1 MNIAKPRFRHFI
13 FAAAIVL
20 SGNPATTRGQQPR
33 NESKTR
39 LYVIATSHLDSQ
51 WNWTVQDTIREFVPN
66 TFFENFKRFE
76 KYPDYTFNYEGAIHY
91 MWFKEYH
98 PEAWPTVQKYVA
110 DGRWKV
116 AGSWINAVDVNVP
129 SPESLMRQALYGKR
143 FFRQEFGQVSRDVYL
158 PDCFGFGFA
167 LPSIATHSG
176 LSQFSTQKLTWGSS
190 YGIPFPLGRWKGS
203 DGNAVV
209 AALNPGDYVTKIRS
223 DISVDPKWA
232 VERLTPVG
240 NGRQIGFRY
249 FGTGDIGG
257 APDEESVDWLEKSL
271 KNKVAGVEVRNT
283 SSDQLTRDL
292 TPEEKA
298 ALPEYEG
305 ELTMKTHGVGCY
317 TSQAAM
323 KRFNRE
329 NELLAQAAEQAAVAA
344 ELVTGLPYPRE
355 RLREAWIRML
365 WHQFHDDL
373 TGTSI
378 PQAYQFSWNDE
389 LVSANQFAGVLTSSV
404 AAVASKLDTRGE
416 GIPLIVY
423 NPAGLASTGVVEAT
437 VKFQGQAPA
446 TIHVV
451 DAWSRR
457 TVPTQILER
466 TGDTARILF
475 LGSASPNGFAV
486 FHVLPGAVAVPGDSF
501 LKASETSVESGFYK
515 VEIDRNGDIAS
526 IFDRL
531 RARELLK
538 APIRLEL
545 RDDPSP
551 DKPAWRILWDTVNS
565 PPREYVQ
572 SPEIRV
578 MENGPVR
585 VAVEITRRAAGSTF
599 RQRVTLTKGVERV
612 DVENFVDWKSPNSL
626 LKVAFPF
633 TATNPKATYDLGLG
647 TIQRGNNTPDHY
659 EVPAQ
664 QWADITDESGKFG
677 VAVLN
682 DSKYGWDKPADNVL
696 RLTLLHT
703 AKARAYPYQSSND
716 LGHHHFTYSI
726 AGHRGDWRQYYEA
739 EDPKSFIERGTLHL
753 VGYGTPIPARAAALN
768 QPPIAFQTEPHPGTL
783 GRWFFTA
790 GLIDDRGQVAIRAL
804 KKAEDSD
811 DYVLRVQE
819 LEGRPATK
827 TIHFRVPIQS
837 AQEINGA
844 EERAPRTGELRFTPD
859 GLAINLK
866 PYQPRT
872 FALKVRKDPKS
883 GLPVSAVNRPQTMSA
898 AVEATPLELPF
909 NMDGISNDANRTD
922 GDFDRQGKTL
932 AGELLPARLVLD
944 GIPFN
949 FGSNAPAALNVLV
962 PAGQTVQLPRG
973 DYNRVYV
980 LAAAVGGDASANF
993 GDQKITVRE
1002 WQGPVGQWDSRL
1014 KEPRQM
1020 REVSVAPMTRGQT
1033 WTAEAIDQDLVVQY
1047 DSTTGVVKGID
1058 QIRPGFVKRD
1068 EIAWIG
1074 THRHGPEG
1082 NQPYIASYIFAYA
1095 IDLARGS
1102 RQLQLPNDDRIRV
1115 MAITAVREP
1124 FRLWPVTS
1132 LYASDL
1138 PGR

>member
-1 MNIAKPRFRHFI
+1 
-13 FAAAIVL
+13 
-20 SGNPATTRGQQPR
+20 
-33 NESKTR
+33 
-39 LYVIATSHLDSQ
+39 
-51 WNWTVQDTIREFVPN
+51 
-66 TFFENFKRFE
+66 
-76 KYPDYTFNYEGAIHY
+76 
-91 MWFKEYH
+91 
-98 PEAWPTVQKYVA
+98 VA
-110 DGRWKV
+110 EGRWKL

-143 FFRQEFGQVSRDVYL
+143 FFRQEFGKVSNDVYL

-167 LPSIATHSG
+167 LPSIATHCG

-203 DGNAVV
+203 DGSTVV

-232 VERLTPVG
+232 VERMTPVG
-240 NGRQIGFRY
+240 NRQIGFRY

-257 APDEESVDWLEKSL
+257 APDEESIDWLEKSI
-271 KNKVAGVEVRNT
+271 KNKTGTVEIRND

-292 TPEEKA
+292 TPEDKA
-298 ALPEYEG
+298 SLPEYEG

-329 NELLAQAAEQAAVAA
+329 NELLGAAAEQAAVAA
-344 ELVTGLPYPRE
+344 EMVIGLPYPRE

-404 AAVASKLDTRGE
+404 AAVAGKLDTRGE
-416 GIPLIVY
+416 GIPLVVF
-423 NPAGLASTGVVEAT
+423 NPGSGGNRPVEAT
-437 VKFQGQAPA
+437 VKFKGQAPA
-446 TIHVV
+446 TLHVI
-451 DAWSRR
+451 DTWSKQ
-457 TVPTQILER
+457 TVPSQILDR

-475 LGSASPNGFAV
+475 LASAGGFQV
-486 FHVLPGAVAVPGDSF
+486 FRVVPGTVLRSDPF
-501 LKASETSVESGFYK
+501 LKATETSVESVFYK
-515 VEIDRNGDIAS
+515 VEIDKNGDIFS
-526 IFDRL
+526 IFDKL
-531 RARELLK
+531 RNRELLK

-551 DKPAWRILWDTVNS
+551 DKPAWRILWETVNT

-572 SPEIRV
+572 APEIRV
-578 MENGPVR
+578 VENGPVR
-585 VAVEITRRAAGSTF
+585 VAIEITRHASGSTF
-599 RQRVTLTKGVERV
+599 RQRIMLTQGSERV

-633 TATNPKATYDLGLG
+633 TASNAKATYDLGLG

-726 AGHRGDWRQYYEA
+726 AGHRGDWRLYYAA
-739 EDPKSFIERGTLHL
+739 EDPESFIEEGTSHYI
-753 VGYGTPIPARAAALN
+753 GYGTAIPAQAAALN
-768 QPPIAFQTEPHPGTL
+768 QPPIAFQTEPHPGPL
-783 GRWFFTA
+783 GRMFSVVSL
-790 GLIDDRGQVAIRAL
+790 GGNSSSHGQVAIRAL

-811 DYVLRVQE
+811 DYVLRLQE
-819 LEGRPATK
+819 LEGRPVTK
-827 TIHFRVPIQS
+827 YIKFALPFQS
-837 AQEINGA
+837 AREINAA
-844 EERAPRTGELRFTPD
+844 EENAPRGTDLKFTPD
-859 GLAINLK
+859 GLQISFK

-872 FALKVRKDPKS
+872 IALRFRKSPAA
-883 GLPVSAVNRPQTMSA
+883 SAISRALDAGTA
-898 AVEATPLELPF
+898 FEATPLELPF
-909 NMDGISNDANRTD
+909 DLDGVSTDANRAD
-922 GDFDRQGKTL
+922 GDFDGKGQTL
-932 AGELLPARLVLD
+932 AGELFPATLSLD
-944 GIPFN
+944 GVPFK
-949 FGSNAPAALNVLV
+949 FGSSTSGALNVLAT
-962 PAGQTVQLPRG
+962 AGQTLQLPAG
-973 DYNRVYV
+973 NHNRVYI
-980 LAAAVGGDASANF
+980 LAAAAGGDVSTTIA
-993 GDQKITVRE
+993 GRPLVIRE

-1014 KEPRQM
+1014 KEPRQL

-1033 WTAEAIDQDLVVQY
+1033 WTADAIDQDLVVQY
-1047 DSTTGVVKGID
+1047 EPESGVVKGID
-1058 QIRPGFVKRD
+1058 QIRRGFVKRE
-1068 EIAWIG
+1068 EIAWVG
-1074 THRHGPEG
+1074 AHRHDRSG
-1082 NQPYIASYIFAYA
+1082 NQPYIASYLFLYR
-1095 IDLARGS
+1095 IDLSPGAREL
-1102 RQLQLPNDDRIRV
+1102 RLPKDNRIRI
-1115 MAITAVREP
+1115 MAITVAREP
-1124 FRLWPVTS
+1124 FHLWPATP
-1132 LYASDL
+1132 LYSSDL
-1138 PGR
+1138 PTR

>member
-1 MNIAKPRFRHFI
+1 MTTKKMVTSYRRLILIIAIALGSNSAATRSQPYRTDPKP
-13 FAAAIVL
+13 V
-20 SGNPATTRGQQPR
+20 
-33 NESKTR
+33 
-39 LYVIATSHLDSQ
+39 LYVIGTSHLDSQ

-76 KYPDYTFNYEGAIHY
+76 KFPNYRFNYEGAIHY

-110 DGRWKV
+110 EGRWKL

-143 FFRQEFGQVSRDVYL
+143 FFRQEFGKVSQDVYL

-167 LPSIATHSG
+167 LPSIATHCG

-190 YGIPFPLGRWKGS
+190 YGIPFPIGRWKGV
-203 DGNAVV
+203 DGNSVI
-209 AALNPGDYVTKIRS
+209 AALNPGDYVTKLRS

-232 VERLTPVG
+232 RERLASIG

-257 APDEESVDWLEKSL
+257 APDEESVDWLEKSIAD
-271 KNKVAGVEVRNT
+271 KAGDVEVRNT

-323 KRFNRE
+323 KRFNRD
-329 NELLAQAAEQAAVAA
+329 NEFLAAAAEQAAVAA
-344 ELVTGLPYPRE
+344 ELLTGLPYPRE
-355 RLREAWIRML
+355 RLREAWIRVL

-389 LVSANQFAGVLTSSV
+389 LVSANQFAGVLTSSA
-404 AAVASKLDTRGE
+404 AAVASMLDTRGE
-416 GIPLIVY
+416 GIPIIVY
-423 NPAGLASTGVVEAT
+423 NPSGLGQQAAVEVT
-437 VKFQGQAPA
+437 VKFKGQAPA
-446 TIHVV
+446 TMHVV
-451 DAWSRR
+451 YAGSKE

-475 LGSASPNGFAV
+475 LASAGSGGFGVYRVVPGVGAPSRNDPFLRAGETSIETV
-486 FHVLPGAVAVPGDSF
+486 FH
-501 LKASETSVESGFYK
+501 K

-526 IFDRL
+526 IYDKL
-531 RARELLK
+531 RSRELLK

-578 MENGPVR
+578 VEKGPVR
-585 VAVEITRRAAGSTF
+585 VAIEITRHAAGSTF
-599 RQRVTLTKGVERV
+599 RQRVTLTQRSERV
-612 DVENFVDWKSPNSL
+612 DVENFIDWKSPNSL
-626 LKVAFPF
+626 LKVSFPL
-633 TATNPKATYDLGLG
+633 TASNPKATYDLGLG

-677 VAVLN
+677 VAVLS

-726 AGHRGDWRQYYEA
+726 AGHRGDWRLYYAA
-739 EDPKSFIERGTLHL
+739 EDRKSFIEEGAPHNIA
-753 VGYGTPIPARAAALN
+753 YGTPIPARAASLN
-768 QPPIAFQTEPHPGTL
+768 QPLMVFQTESHAGPL
-783 GRWFFTA
+783 GRSFSTV
-790 GLIDDRGQVAIRAL
+790 GLGGYSSSEGQVAIRAL

-827 TIHFRVPIQS
+827 YLQFPVPFQS
-837 AQEINGA
+837 AREINAA
-844 EERAPRTGELRFTPD
+844 EEPSPRAGVLKFGPN
-859 GLAINLK
+859 GLEISLK

-872 FALKVRKDPKS
+872 FAIRFKNDPKS
-883 GLPVSAVNRPQTMSA
+883 RSTSNRADLVT
-898 AVEATPLELPF
+898 ATPLPLPF
-909 NMDGISNDANRTD
+909 NLDGVSADADRAD
-922 GDFDRQGKTL
+922 GNFDGKGQTL
-932 AGELLPARLVLD
+932 AAELLPSEITID
-944 GIPFN
+944 GVRFK
-949 FGSNAPAALNVLV
+949 FGSSTPGALNVLA
-962 PAGQTVQLPRG
+962 PTGQTLTLPQG
-973 DYNRVYV
+973 SYNRLYV
-980 LAAAVGGDASANF
+980 LAAAVGGDVTTTIGGQALA
-993 GDQKITVRE
+993 IRE

-1014 KEPRQM
+1014 KEPRQL
-1020 REVSVAPMTRGQT
+1020 REVSVAPMTRGQS
-1033 WTAEAIDQDLVVQY
+1033 WTADAIDQDLVVQY
-1047 DSTTGVVKGID
+1047 DATTGIVKGID
-1058 QIRPGFVKRD
+1058 QIRRGFVKRE
-1068 EIAWIG
+1068 EIAWVG
-1074 THRHGPEG
+1074 THRHEPNG

-1095 IDLARGS
+1095 IDLPAGVREV
-1102 RQLQLPNDDRIRV
+1102 RLPNDNRIRI
-1115 MAITAVREP
+1115 MAITAARKP
-1124 FRLWPVTS
+1124 YHFWPATA
-1132 LYASDL
+1132 LYSSDL
-1138 PGR
+1138 PTR